1 MKQLLWK
8 VRQLLHTDL
17 VKISFYN
24 GLGTFVKM
32 FSGVVSVKVVA
43 SIVGPSGMALLGQ
56 LINFTTIIQSLAG
69 GGITTGVTRYI
80 SEHSA
85 DKYKSALYIGTALR
99 ITLILSF
106 FTGLILISFG
116 RIFSQWL
123 LNTSDYAIIFQVFG
137 GSIILYALNALLMA
151 ILNGF
156 KEFRFFIQINMA
168 GSLIS
173 LLFSVVLALT
183 WGLKGAML
191 SVVTYQSIVFIV
203 AVYMLLRSGW
213 PQFTLLSFVY
223 NGSVALHLFRYSLMA
238 LASALIVPLS
248 QLLVRGYIVDHIS
261 AADAG
266 MWEGINRI
274 SGMYLQIVI
283 TSLGVYYLPRLA
295 ELKTDEEFSR
305 EVKSV
310 FQVMIP
316 FLLLAA
322 FTIYVFRSTIIS
334 LLFSK
339 AFIPMESLFP
349 FQLIGD
355 IFKMSGW
362 ILGYMMVAKA
372 MVRTYI
378 ITELINYS
386 LFVCLSYILVNKIGV
401 NGAVIAYATGH
412 VIYFLI
418 MLRIFRKIIFP
429 FNT

>member
-1 MKQLLWK
+1 MKQLLCK

-85 DKYKSALYIGTALR
+85 DKIKSALYVGTALR
-99 ITLILSF
+99 ITLVLSF

-116 RIFSQWL
+116 RFFSRWL
-123 LNTSDYAIIFQVFG
+123 LNVSDYAIIFQVFG

-156 KEFRFFIQINMA
+156 KEFRFFIQINIA

-173 LLFSVVLALT
+173 LLFSVLLALT

-203 AVYMLLRSGW
+203 AIYMLLRSNW
-213 PQFTLLSFVY
+213 PHFTLLSSVF

-248 QLLVRGYIVDHIS
+248 QLLVRGYIVEHIS
-261 AADAG
+261 AAEAG

-295 ELKTDEEFSR
+295 ELKTDQEFSR

-316 FLLLAA
+316 FLMLAA

-339 AFIPMESLFP
+339 EFIPMESLFP
-349 FQLIGD
+349 FQLVGD

-386 LFVCLSYILVNKIGV
+386 LFVFLSYILVNKIGV

-418 MLRIFRKIIFP
+418 MLRIFRKIVFS
-429 FNT
+429 FNA